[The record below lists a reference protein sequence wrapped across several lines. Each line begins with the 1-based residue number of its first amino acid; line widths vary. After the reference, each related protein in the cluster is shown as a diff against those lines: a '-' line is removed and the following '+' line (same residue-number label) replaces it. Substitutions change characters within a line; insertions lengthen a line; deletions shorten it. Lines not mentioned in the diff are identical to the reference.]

1 MAWLD
6 SIAIDRTHTLV
17 CFSSPPHST
26 TQSLTTLTHSASRQN
41 VRTSLISQ
49 YLGRFNSLRA
59 DEVDPLD
66 PLLAVAHCSGT
77 WEGVVHNLELGA
89 SAMQC
94 GAPRETLLN

>member
-1 MAWLD
+1 MDEWRGWIPLRSTAHTHTCLFLFATALD
-6 SIAIDRTHTLV
+6 HSIADDTD
-17 CFSSPPHST
+17 
-26 TQSLTTLTHSASRQN
+26 SASRQN

-59 DEVDPLD
+59 DEVDPL
-66 PLLAVAHCSGT
+66 LAVAHCLGT

>member
-6 SIAIDRTHTLV
+6 SIAIDRTHTRTLV

-59 DEVDPLD
+59 DEVDPL
-66 PLLAVAHCSGT
+66 LAHCLGT
-77 WEGVVHNLELGA
+77 WEGVVHNLELDA

>member
-17 CFSSPPHST
+17 CFSSPPRTLDHSIADDT
-26 TQSLTTLTHSASRQN
+26 DSASRQN

-59 DEVDPLD
+59 DEVDPL
-66 PLLAVAHCSGT
+66 LAHCLGT

>member
-1 MAWLD
+1 MDEWRGWIPLRSTAHTCLFLFATALD
-6 SIAIDRTHTLV
+6 HSIADDTD
-17 CFSSPPHST
+17 
-26 TQSLTTLTHSASRQN
+26 SASRQN

-59 DEVDPLD
+59 DEVDPL
-66 PLLAVAHCSGT
+66 LAHCLGT